1 MMQSAFCFRKK
12 NTSFSVSLFFCGGST
27 RSASADFVWIRERT
41 SLRSQTLI
49 IEAWRRRKSSQKRNV
64 EPGADDDAATA
75 IGDAPSPRRH
85 LRCCPL
91 PAPPARGLRL
101 LAPGHPLSHAHLTS
115 WILER
120 RIATVKSATRLRG
133 GGFVDGV
140 ATPDAA
146 GLLGSHLAL
155 FDDDGGEE
163 EEEKGDRQQRPASAP
178 SPPPPASAA

>member
-12 NTSFSVSLFFCGGST
+12 NISFSVSLFFCGGST

-75 IGDAPSPRRH
+75 IGDAPSPRRQF
-85 LRCCPL
+85 RCCPL

-101 LAPGHPLSHAHLTS
+101 LAPGHPLSHAHPDLLDPRAQNRDS
-115 WILER
+115 QISDEVER
-120 RIATVKSATRLRG
+120 RRLCRWSC
-133 GGFVDGV
+133 
-140 ATPDAA
+140 DARRRRPPR
-146 GLLGSHLAL
+146 LAPRAL
-155 FDDDGGEE
+155 
-163 EEEKGDRQQRPASAP
+163 
-178 SPPPPASAA
+178 

>member
-1 MMQSAFCFRKK
+1 MMMRRPPSA
-12 NTSFSVSLFFCGGST
+12 
-27 RSASADFVWIRERT
+27 
-41 SLRSQTLI
+41 TL
-49 IEAWRRRKSSQKRNV
+49 RRRGGISV
-64 EPGADDDAATA
+64 AA
-75 IGDAPSPRRH
+75 
-85 LRCCPL
+85 LFPL
-91 PAPPARGLRL
+91 LL
-101 LAPGHPLSHAHLTS
+101 LAVFASSLLATLSVTRTLTS

-163 EEEKGDRQQRPASAP
+163 EEEEEEEGDRQQRPASAP
-178 SPPPPASAA
+178 SPPPPASAACAPMEHTE